1 MFPLDGGE
9 IWARWRP
16 VNRRRAEGGRR
27 RSRGSWVFSAR
38 SWRAFE
44 AVYHWYFF
52 STVVKRSTREWN
64 VKMFR
69 EGVRVT
75 YMSAWTCRVSRTRK
89 MLPCKATT
97 EEVPSRNCQ
106 EDRRR
111 RTWVSALGRLKEGT
125 YVQNGFRRQCG
136 RDRSGRDKLLWPGT
150 GHGGSSQTGTV
161 RGRGQWVALYPR

>member
-1 MFPLDGGE
+1 MAMKSGQDGVRSIDEEQREAGGALEVRGCSQPGAGEPL
-9 IWARWRP
+9 RP
-16 VNRRRAEGGRR
+16 
-27 RSRGSWVFSAR
+27 FIIDI
-38 SWRAFE
+38 
-44 AVYHWYFF
+44 FF

-64 VKMFR
+64 VKMFC

-111 RTWVSALGRLKEGT
+111 RTWVSALVRLKEGT

-161 RGRGQWVALYPR
+161 RGRRQWVALYPR